1 MKKRNI
7 LYILVVLLSL
17 LQCCILL
24 INNENKNMQD
34 INEKE
39 LNSISTSKIA
49 KNIKD
54 IKSDFSNYKT
64 LTILSYNKSDD
75 GSWKLKCSLKGTK
88 EEVLKDIEKFNYY
101 EIKDYNISYEKENV
115 LIEANLIYKYW
126 YNIVYININNCI
138 YLWILIKY
146 FCYVINKVMVM
157 TI

>member
-64 LTILSYNKSDD
+64 LTILSYNKSDN

-101 EIKDYNISYEKENV
+101 EVKDYNISYEKENV
-115 LIEANLIYKYW
+115 LIEANLTYKYW
-126 YNIVYININNCI
+126 YNIVNININNCI

>member
-115 LIEANLIYKYW
+115 LIEANLTYKY
-126 YNIVYININNCI
+126 
-138 YLWILIKY
+138 
-146 FCYVINKVMVM
+146 
-157 TI
+157 

>member
-7 LYILVVLLSL
+7 LYIFVILLSL
-17 LQCCILL
+17 FQCCILL
-24 INNENKNMQD
+24 INDENIDIQD

-88 EEVLKDIEKFNYY
+88 EEVLNDIEKINYY
-101 EIKDYNISYEKENV
+101 EVKDYNISYEKGNV
-115 LIEANLIYKYW
+115 LIEANLTYKY
-126 YNIVYININNCI
+126 
-138 YLWILIKY
+138 
-146 FCYVINKVMVM
+146 
-157 TI
+157 

>member
-7 LYILVVLLSL
+7 LYIFVILLSL
-17 LQCCILL
+17 LQCCVLL
-24 INNENKNMQD
+24 INDENKNMKD

-115 LIEANLIYKYW
+115 LIEANLTYKYW

>member
-7 LYILVVLLSL
+7 LYILVILLSL

-24 INNENKNMQD
+24 INDENKNMQD
-34 INEKE
+34 VNEKE

-64 LTILSYNKSDD
+64 LTILSYNKSDN

-101 EIKDYNISYEKENV
+101 EVKDYNISYEKENV
-115 LIEANLIYKYW
+115 LIEANLTYKYW
-126 YNIVYININNCI
+126 YNIVNININNCI

>member
-7 LYILVVLLSL
+7 LYILVILLSL
-17 LQCCILL
+17 LQCCVLL
-24 INNENKNMQD
+24 INDKNMDMQD

-39 LNSISTSKIA
+39 LNSISTSKIV

-88 EEVLKDIEKFNYY
+88 EEVLEDIEKFNYY
-101 EIKDYNISYEKENV
+101 EIKDYNISYEKGNV
-115 LIEANLIYKYW
+115 LIEANLTYKY
-126 YNIVYININNCI
+126 
-138 YLWILIKY
+138 
-146 FCYVINKVMVM
+146 
-157 TI
+157 

>member
-7 LYILVVLLSL
+7 LYILVILLSL

>member
-7 LYILVVLLSL
+7 LYIFVILLSL
-17 LQCCILL
+17 LQCCVLL
-24 INNENKNMQD
+24 INDENKNMKD

-101 EIKDYNISYEKENV
+101 EVKDYNISYEKENV
-115 LIEANLIYKYW
+115 LIEANLTYKYW